1 MTKQHRIQKE
11 HLTICLIFNRN
22 KKQCEA
28 ITHKTPYA
36 RGMQEAKAGN
46 TKKADE

>member
-1 MTKQHRIQKE
+1 MKMFYGVFIILTKIS
-11 HLTICLIFNRN
+11 N
-22 KKQCEA
+22 QCEA
-28 ITHKTPYA
+28 ITRKTLYA